1 MPEVEMEI
9 YKRVRETIEH
19 GERAALAI
27 VIRTHGSVPRREG
40 SKMLV
45 FPDGRIE
52 GTVGGG
58 ELENRVISESLGALG
73 DSRTRVLHYS
83 LNDLGDGDPG
93 VCGGEVEVFVEPI
106 GPSPT
111 IVIVGGGHVG
121 KAVGHLAH
129 WLGFRVVVSDDRPEF
144 ATSEANPDADEVILC
159 PMAEIPERVQI
170 NPSTYIMLTTR
181 GVSTD
186 VGGLPALM
194 GTPAAYL
201 GVIGSR
207 RRWELCVKEL
217 KQMGVPQ
224 EKIDRVTSP
233 MGLELNAETPEEI
246 AVSMMAEIIL
256 LRRGGTGLPMAHA
269 AGARREVKEG

>member
-1 MPEVEMEI
+1 MEI
-9 YKRVRETIEH
+9 YERVRQLLQH
-19 GERAALAI
+19 GGRAALAI
-27 VIRTHGSVPRREG
+27 VIRTQGSVPRREG

-45 FPDGRIE
+45 YPDGRIE

-58 ELENRVISESLGALG
+58 ELENRVIAESLEALG
-73 DSRTRVLHYS
+73 DGRTRVLQYA
-83 LNDLGDGDPG
+83 LNDMGGGDPG

-106 GPSPT
+106 EPRPT
-111 IVIVGGGHVG
+111 IVVVGGGHVG

-144 ATSEANPDADEVILC
+144 ASSEANPDADEIILG
-159 PMAEIPERVQI
+159 PLAELPGHLEI
-170 NPSTYIMLTTR
+170 NSSTYVLLTTR
-181 GVSTD
+181 GIGID
-186 VGGLPALM
+186 VGGLPALLD
-194 GTPAAYL
+194 TPAAYI

-207 RRWELCVKEL
+207 RRWELSAQQLKE
-217 KQMGVPQ
+217 MGIPQ

-246 AVSMMAEIIL
+246 AVSMLAEIIL

-269 AGARREVKEG
+269 ADARRAGRGG

>member
-1 MPEVEMEI
+1 MEI
-9 YKRVRETIEH
+9 YERVRDVIQE
-19 GERAALAI
+19 GGRAALAI
-27 VIRTHGSVPRREG
+27 IIRTQGSVPRREG

-58 ELENRVISESLGALG
+58 ELENRVIAESLNSLS

-83 LNDLGDGDPG
+83 LNDLGGGDPG

-106 GPSPT
+106 EPRPT
-111 IVIVGGGHVG
+111 VLIVGGGHVG

-144 ATSEANPDADEVILC
+144 TAPGANPDADEVILC
-159 PMAEIPERVQI
+159 PMAELPGRVQI
-170 NPSTYIMLTTR
+170 NSSTYILLTTR
-181 GVSTD
+181 GISID
-186 VGGLPALM
+186 VVGLPGLM
-194 GTPAAYL
+194 ETPAAYL

-217 KQMGVPQ
+217 KEMGVPQ
-224 EKIDRVTSP
+224 DRIDRVTSP

-256 LRRGGTGLPMAHA
+256 LRRGGSGLPMAHA
-269 AGARREVKEG
+269 AGARRAGKQG

>member
-1 MPEVEMEI
+1 MEI
-9 YKRVRETIEH
+9 YERLREIVQQ
-19 GERAALAI
+19 GGKAALAV
-27 VIRTHGSVPRREG
+27 VIRTRGSVPRREG

-45 FPDGRIE
+45 LPDGRIE

-58 ELENRVISESLGALG
+58 ELENRVIAESLAALG

-83 LNDLGDGDPG
+83 LNDLGEGDPG
-93 VCGGEVEVFVEPI
+93 ICGGEVEVFVEPI
-106 GPSPT
+106 EPSPS
-111 IVIVGGGHVG
+111 ILIVGGGHVG

-144 ATSEANPDADEVILC
+144 ASKEANPDADEVILC
-159 PMAEIPERVQI
+159 PMAELSGRVQI
-170 NPSTYIMLTTR
+170 NSSTYIMLTTR
-181 GVSTD
+181 GISVD
-186 VGGLPALM
+186 VAGLPSLM
-194 GTPAAYL
+194 ETPAAYI

-207 RRWELCVKEL
+207 RRWEMCVKEL
-217 KQMGVPQ
+217 KEMGVTQ

-256 LRRGGTGLPMAHA
+256 LRRGGTGLPMAHV
-269 AGARREVKEG
+269 AGARRGVKKG